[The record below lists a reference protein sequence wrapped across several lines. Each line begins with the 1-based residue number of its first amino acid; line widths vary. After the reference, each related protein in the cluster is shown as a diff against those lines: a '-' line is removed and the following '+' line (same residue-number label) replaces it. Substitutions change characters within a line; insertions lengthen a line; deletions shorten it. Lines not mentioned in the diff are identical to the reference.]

1 MNALCTIIIWG
12 GMYYATP
19 EWISKQIPEWMW
31 SRYEIYIAPYGT
43 KLSNIANVNPQT
55 TALIGF
61 SAGGMDVL
69 KNYNQQYAL
78 CVLLDPSTRSK
89 YTLIEYGPNTL
100 MFYNAANW
108 GSINKNLTSVA
119 NRINETGGNAV
130 SLDLQHADIPKY
142 FFDHFKSDTE

>member
-43 KLSNIANVNPQT
+43 KLSTIANVNPQT

-69 KNYNQQYAL
+69 KNYSHEYAL

-89 YTLIEYGPNTL
+89 YALVEYGPNTL

-108 GSINKNLTSVA
+108 GSINKNLTAVA

-130 SLDLQHADIPKY
+130 SLNLQHADIPKY

>member
-1 MNALCTIIIWG
+1 
-12 GMYYATP
+12 
-19 EWISKQIPEWMW
+19 
-31 SRYEIYIAPYGT
+31 
-43 KLSNIANVNPQT
+43 VNPQT

-78 CVLLDPSTRSK
+78 CVLLDSSTRSK
-89 YTLIEYGPNTL
+89 YALIEYGPNTL

-108 GSINKNLTSVA
+108 GSINKNLTAVA

-142 FFDHFKSDTE
+142 FFDHFKSDIE

>member
-19 EWISKQIPEWMW
+19 EWISKQIPQWMW

-69 KNYNQQYAL
+69 KNYSHEYAL

-89 YTLIEYGPNTL
+89 YALIEYGPNTL
-100 MFYNAANW
+100 MFYNAENW
-108 GSINKNLTSVA
+108 GNMNKNLTSVA

-130 SLDLQHADIPKY
+130 SLDFQHAEIPKY

>member
-43 KLSNIANVNPQT
+43 KLSSIANVNPKT

-69 KNYNQQYAL
+69 KNYSHEYAL

-89 YTLIEYGPNTL
+89 YALLEYGPNTL

-108 GSINKNLTSVA
+108 GSMNKNLTAVA

>member
-1 MNALCTIIIWG
+1 MNALCTLIIWG
-12 GMYYATP
+12 GMHYANP
-19 EWISKQIPEWMW
+19 AWMEKQIPEWMW

-43 KLSNIANVNPQT
+43 KLSSIANVNQQT

-69 KNYNQQYAL
+69 KNYSHEYAL

-100 MFYNAANW
+100 MFYNATNW
-108 GSINKNLTSVA
+108 GSMNKNLTAVA
-119 NRINETGGNAV
+119 KRINETGGNAV

-142 FFDHFKSDTE
+142 FFNHFKSDTE